1 MKGLIFGF
9 GLVLLLAPATFASE
23 ESHLVRVT
31 GYWRAERSGQRAAWN
46 GAPLRVGD
54 CAVDPRKIPYGSR
67 VVFPDMECVAV
78 DTGPGVVNRK
88 SARNRSR
95 TSVQETALVIDRF
108 FETKQEAV
116 AWMRTHP
123 KLITVRVITPDAVAK
138 QKSAEP
144 NQAPLQLASE
154 AAKH

>member
-1 MKGLIFGF
+1 M
-9 GLVLLLAPATFASE
+9 GLVAATNFAPEATTKAINYELLANNS
-23 ESHLVRVT
+23 SD
-31 GYWRAERSGQRAAWN
+31 G
-46 GAPLRVGD
+46 
-54 CAVDPRKIPYGSR
+54 DPRKIPYGSR

-88 SARNRSR
+88 SARDRTR
-95 TSVQETALVIDRF
+95 TSAQEGALVIDRF